1 MDILKID
8 GTALPAPHEYQ
19 VTLSDLDS
27 EGTGRTED
35 GVLVRER
42 VRGGVAKI
50 SLQWSALSTPDCAR
64 VLNATAPDSFQVGY
78 FFGQMRTAKMYAGD
92 RTAELKAAREG
103 QGVWAVE
110 MNLIEF

>member
-1 MDILKID
+1 M
-8 GTALPAPHEYQ
+8 
-19 VTLSDLDS
+19 
-27 EGTGRTED
+27 
-35 GVLVRER
+35 
-42 VRGGVAKI
+42 
-50 SLQWSALSTPDCAR
+50 
-64 VLNATAPDSFQVGY
+64 LNATAPDSFQVGY

>member
-50 SLQWSALSTPDCAR
+50 SLQWSALSTPECAR
-64 VLNATAPDSFQVGY
+64 VLNATAPDSLQVGY